1 MDSLNSLLS
10 LPQDGTNMRQWL
22 FLVMILLATILAVM
36 AIGMLLFGQ
45 RNSVKRRLAMVN
57 GEAMGSPNHARYSP
71 KVSNTLESLSPYI
84 LPSNEKEQESVRHKL
99 MHAGF
104 YQKSAVANFY
114 AIKLFASLF
123 FLLIAALVYVFMRGE
138 VSVLTLIVCAVGA
151 GVFLPNIVLHR
162 LVKQR
167 QRKIRNGVPDML
179 DLLVVCTES
188 GLGFVA
194 SIRRVADELYISHP
208 ELADELDTV
217 CVKIKAGVEMPDAF
231 HGLVNRTGLEEF
243 RGLVAML
250 SHANKIGGSIAKTL
264 RDYADDYRDKRNQ
277 EAEEIA
283 AKIPTKMLFPM
294 LIFIWPCFFIVA
306 VGPAILSLMEAF
318 K

>member
-1 MDSLNSLLS
+1 MDSLLNVFDFSQLNNTSREWLVLLAI
-10 LPQDGTNMRQWL
+10 M
-22 FLVMILLATILAVM
+22 LATIMAVM
-36 AIGMLLFGQ
+36 ACGMLIFGHH
-45 RNSVKRRLAMVN
+45 NSVKRRLASVN
-57 GEAMGSPNHARYSP
+57 GQDSASSSARYSP
-71 KVSNTLESLSPYI
+71 KVSNTLESLSSYI
-84 LPSNEKEQESVRHKL
+84 LPTNEKEKEGVRHQL

-104 YQKSAVANFY
+104 YQKTAVANFY

-123 FLLIAALVYVFMRGE
+123 FLFIAALVYIFMGGD
-138 VSVLTLIVCAVGA
+138 VSIPTLLIAALAA
-151 GVFLPNIVLHR
+151 GVFLPNIALNR
-162 LVKQR
+162 LIKRR
-167 QRKIRNGVPDML
+167 QREIRNGIADML

-194 SIRRVADELYISHP
+194 SLRRVSDELYISHP

-231 HGLVNRTGLEEF
+231 HGLITRTGLEEF

-250 SHANKIGGSIAKTL
+250 AHANKVGGSIAKTL

-277 EAEEIA
+277 AAEEIA
-283 AKIPTKMLFPM
+283 AKIPTQMLFPM

-306 VGPAILSLMEAF
+306 VGPAILSLMAAF

>member
-1 MDSLNSLLS
+1 MDTFSRLLA
-10 LPQDGTNMRQWL
+10 LPEDGSNMRQWL
-22 FLVMILLATILAVM
+22 FLVSILLATMLAVM
-36 AIGMLLFGQ
+36 AVGMLVFGQ
-45 RNSVKRRLAMVN
+45 RNSVKRRLAAVN
-57 GEAMGSPNHARYSP
+57 GDTSDASSAHYSP

-114 AIKLFASLF
+114 AIKLFASLACLF
-123 FLLIAALVYVFMRGE
+123 IAALVYVFLRGE
-138 VSVLTLIVCAVGA
+138 VSVFTLIVCALGA
-151 GVFLPNIVLHR
+151 GVFLPNIGLHH
-162 LVKQR
+162 LIKQR
-167 QRKIRNGVPDML
+167 QRKIRNGIADML

-231 HGLVNRTGLEEF
+231 HGLVTRTGLEEF

-250 SHANKIGGSIAKTL
+250 AHANRIGGSLAKTL